1 MNRELSMI
9 LNPDEPRWVIDA
21 GRERRNFAIGDKVMA
36 TKNDWEAG
44 ITNGMTVIV
53 TNIVEHGDY
62 TGNRAAFGRQDLVDA
77 YLEELD
83 DESDEANGLSLED
96 LNLETESIGKND
108 KEKGYLDTASNIH
121 KETEK

>member
-1 MNRELSMI
+1 MYCRFFFFKQKTAYEMRISDWSSDVFSSDLDAVITAINGYDTGQVGFALGQDTMNRELSMI

-44 ITNGMTVIV
+44 ITNGMTGIV

-62 TGNRAAFGRQDLVDA
+62 TGNR
-77 YLEELD
+77 
-83 DESDEANGLSLED
+83 
-96 LNLETESIGKND
+96 
-108 KEKGYLDTASNIH
+108 
-121 KETEK
+121 